1 MGNLYDTDI
10 VAWAWEQAALL
21 RSGQLSA
28 IDALNIAEEIEDVAK
43 SEQRALGSRLVVLL
57 AHLLKWQ
64 VQGDRR
70 TKSWFLTIK
79 AQRRAIA
86 RNLRRMPSLKHFL
99 KDEEWLAD
107 VWDDAVTAAAK
118 ETQEHDLPTTNPWT
132 LSEVLDPDFFPD

>member
-43 SEQRALGSRLVVLL
+43 SEQHELGNRLVILL

-64 VQGDRR
+64 FQPDRR
-70 TKSWFLTIK
+70 GHSWLRTIK
-79 AQRRAIA
+79 NQRKAIA
-86 RNLRRMPSLKHFL
+86 RHMRRMPSLKHFVT
-99 KDEEWLAD
+99 DEEWLGD
-107 VWDDAVTAAAK
+107 LWDEAISVAAK
-118 ETQEHDLPTTNPWT
+118 EMGRSVPPLQRWPLF
-132 LSEVLDPDFFPD
+132 EVLDPDFFPD